1 MSTELFAKV
10 GSKPREPPKLHLEAL
25 NLVALF
31 IGDQLAF
38 QPNIGNLRAG
48 ARIRAAIQTDPQG
61 NIQITEAL
69 FQFIH

>member
-10 GSKPREPPKLHLEAL
+10 GVKAEGTTQVHLEAL

-38 QPNIGNLRAG
+38 QSNIGNLCAG
-48 ARIRAAIQTDPQG
+48 TRIRAAIQTDPQW

>member
-1 MSTELFAKV
+1 M
-10 GSKPREPPKLHLEAL
+10 HLEAL

-31 IGDQLAF
+31 IGNQLAF
-38 QPNIGNLRAG
+38 QSNIGNLCAG